1 MRLPK
6 EQLPALIEEEG
17 AFSRDVEWGD
27 MNVAYE
33 VFPPMDA
40 TPFFKGLPDDR
51 CQCPHWGYLMK
62 GRMRI
67 KYRDR
72 EEVVSAGDLY
82 YLPPGHIP
90 VVEEQI
96 EVVEFSPKGEYQKT
110 LEVIRRNMA
119 EMKEAP

>member
-1 MRLPK
+1 
-6 EQLPALIEEEG
+6 
-17 AFSRDVEWGD
+17 
-27 MNVAYE
+27 
-33 VFPPMDA
+33 
-40 TPFFKGLPDDR
+40 
-51 CQCPHWGYLMK
+51 
-62 GRMRI
+62 MRI